1 MTTTS
6 DRVRWVGIAAAI
18 IAGIGTLMPWVVA
31 TDENVGVTV
40 SPAGIIGGLNGLTA
54 LVFAILAIMCFV
66 INTRFASWVAAA
78 VGVVTALLAATA
90 IDPSQE
96 LLAYMAM
103 PGIPHTGIGVWVTIG
118 GAIVVAVVALYEVH
132 ALRDT

>member
-118 GAIVVAVVALYEVH
+118 GAIVVAVVALYEVY